1 MKNKG
6 KAILTALITSV
17 LLITGCFPVSDM
29 LQEEYETQEAIDFL
43 EEDNDTVDE
52 NWEYIIEA
60 EQNTDIPVETE
71 VVEDIVPEFEENTV
85 DAEKADV
92 KTKVEAEDKTE
103 PQEDI
108 KTDAKESIQVH
119 DNESQNVASSNNKYD
134 GITPADSNASK
145 PVQPDTA
152 SNAGHTTQKNAEIKF
167 EAPTPEPTP
176 APTYSTGC
184 EVWIPQS
191 GSKYHSHSGC
201 SNMKN
206 PSCVSLETAKSMG
219 YEPCKRCY

>member
-17 LLITGCFPVSDM
+17 LLITGCSPVSDM

-60 EQNTDIPVETE
+60 EQNTGIPVETE
-71 VVEDIVPEFEENTV
+71 VVEDIVSEFEENTV

-92 KTKVEAEDKTE
+92 KTKVEVEDKTE

-108 KTDAKESIQVH
+108 KTDAKESVQVY
-119 DNESQNVASSNNKYD
+119 DNESQHVASSNNKYD

-145 PVQPDTA
+145 PV
-152 SNAGHTTQKNAEIKF
+152 
-167 EAPTPEPTP
+167 
-176 APTYSTGC
+176 PTYSTGG

-191 GSKYHSHSGC
+191 GSKYHSHSSC

-206 PSCVSLETAKSMG
+206 PSCISLEAAKSMG